1 MPVVKK
7 DLLLNALFL
16 QRAVDLGIDSNPG
29 DFASLSLKAMLEMQE
44 KDKPNLVY
52 KWSRCLHNSEGKS
65 SIDMDRMPFG
75 LMQYCI
81 EFFSC
86 THVSQVSNQKAAAAG
101 QRSASMMAAF
111 FAGSANLR

>member
-1 MPVVKK
+1 
-7 DLLLNALFL
+7 
-16 QRAVDLGIDSNPG
+16 IDSNHG
-29 DFASLSLKAMLEMQE
+29 EFASLSRKATLELQE

-75 LMQYCI
+75 SMQYCI

-86 THVSQVSNQKAAAAG
+86 THVSQIRETPDYKIWQDTMEAEFG
-101 QRSASMMAAF
+101 
-111 FAGSANLR
+111 G